1 MFRPNYVSSHRR
13 LLVLFVFLLRTAV
26 TDSEK
31 GHPQCAPRYTQ
42 QREAERERETR
53 AAAAEAFPLGQKHS
67 EPPAHQQEIE
77 K

>member
-13 LLVLFVFLLRTAV
+13 LRVLFVFLQRTAV

-31 GHPQCAPRYTQ
+31 GHPQRALLV
-42 QREAERERETR
+42 TR
-53 AAAAEAFPLGQKHS
+53 RASEIDVEAFPLGQKH
-67 EPPAHQQEIE
+67 QQEIE